1 MYKVVHG
8 VYRADLM
15 TAQAMLSALG
25 EGPARLAPA
34 DVAAS
39 QRRRMLAAMV
49 AAVAEKGY
57 VNVAVG
63 DVVGRA
69 RVSRATFYDQFADK
83 TACFIAAF
91 DACVEAI
98 VGTIRSGAP
107 TALPLSPRE
116 RLRRVLES
124 YLGELAAFPEGAR
137 VCLVEI
143 YAAGPE
149 AARHRQRVQQDFV
162 ALLRGLHEAFASA
175 GSAGDEPGGTG
186 VRPLTDFDFE
196 ALVGA
201 ISSLATNR
209 VAAGDAAGLPDL
221 LEPLEAFVL
230 THFGVA
236 GVAGVV
242 TDR

>member
-1 MYKVVHG
+1 
-8 VYRADLM
+8 M

-34 DVAAS
+34 EVVAS

-49 AAVAEKGY
+49 SAVAEKGY
-57 VNVAVG
+57 VNVGVA

-107 TALPLSPRE
+107 TELPLSPRE

-175 GSAGDEPGGTG
+175 GSSGGAG

-209 VAAGDAAGLPDL
+209 VAAGDAAGLPSL

-230 THFGVA
+230 THFEVA
-236 GVAGVV
+236 

>member
-1 MYKVVHG
+1 
-8 VYRADLM
+8 M
-15 TAQAMLSALG
+15 TAHTMLSALG

-34 DVAAS
+34 EVTAS

-57 VNVAVG
+57 LDVVVG
-63 DVVGRA
+63 DVVRRA

-83 TACFIAAF
+83 TDCFIAAF
-91 DACVEAI
+91 DACVDGI
-98 VGTIRSGAP
+98 VGTLRTGAP
-107 TALPLSPRE
+107 KTLAPRP
-116 RLRRVLES
+116 RLRRLLES
-124 YLGELAAFPEGAR
+124 YLGELATFPEGAR

-149 AARHRQRVQQDFV
+149 AARHRQRVQRDFV
-162 ALLRGLHEAFASA
+162 ALLRNLHAAFVSA
-175 GSAGDEPGGTG
+175 GETDG
-186 VRPLTDFDFE
+186 RQLTDFDLE

-209 VAAGDAAGLPDL
+209 VAAGDAGRLPEL

-230 THFGVA
+230 KNFGAA
-236 GVAGVV
+236 GATGDV
-242 TDR
+242 TDT

>member
-1 MYKVVHG
+1 MYKGVHSM
-8 VYRADLM
+8 YRRRSM
-15 TAQAMLSALG
+15 TGDTMLSALG

-34 DVAAS
+34 EVAAS

-63 DVVGRA
+63 DVVSRA
-69 RVSRATFYDQFADK
+69 RVSRATFYGQFTDK
-83 TACFIAAF
+83 TDCFIAAF
-91 DACVEAI
+91 HACVDGI
-98 VGTIRSGAP
+98 VGTLRTKAPRS
-107 TALPLSPRE
+107 LSPRQ
-116 RLRRVLES
+116 RLRRLLES

-149 AARHRQRVQQDFV
+149 AALHRQQIQLDFV
-162 ALLRGLHEAFASA
+162 ALLRTMHAGFVAAGEA
-175 GSAGDEPGGTG
+175 DD
-186 VRPLTDFDFE
+186 RHLTDFDFE

-209 VAAGDAAGLPDL
+209 VAAGDAAHLPDL
-221 LEPLEAFVL
+221 LAPLEAFVL
-230 THFGVA
+230 THFGA
-236 GVAGVV
+236 TPGTA
-242 TDR
+242 DI

>member
-1 MYKVVHG
+1 MYG
-8 VYRADLM
+8 SFSM

-69 RVSRATFYDQFADK
+69 RVSRATFYGQFADK

-107 TALPLSPRE
+107 TGLPPRA

-162 ALLRGLHEAFASA
+162 ALLRALHEAFAS
-175 GSAGDEPGGTG
+175 SGDEPG

-209 VAAGDAAGLPDL
+209 VAAGDAAGLPSL
-221 LEPLEAFVL
+221 LEPLEGFVL

-236 GVAGVV
+236 

>member
-1 MYKVVHG
+1 
-8 VYRADLM
+8 M
-15 TAQAMLSALG
+15 TSETMLSALG

-34 DVAAS
+34 EVAAA

-69 RVSRATFYDQFADK
+69 RVSRATFYGQFTDK
-83 TACFIAAF
+83 TDCFIAAF
-91 DACVEAI
+91 HACVDGI
-98 VGTIRSGAP
+98 VGTLRTKAPRS
-107 TALPLSPRE
+107 LSPRQ
-116 RLRRVLES
+116 RLRRLLEG

-149 AARHRQRVQQDFV
+149 AALHRQQIQLDFV
-162 ALLRGLHEAFASA
+162 ALLRSMHA
-175 GSAGDEPGGTG
+175 GFVAAGEIDD
-186 VRPLTDFDFE
+186 RHRHLTDFDFE

-209 VAAGDAAGLPDL
+209 VAAGDAAHLPDL

-230 THFGVA
+230 THFGATPEAA
-236 GVAGVV
+236 GS
-242 TDR
+242 